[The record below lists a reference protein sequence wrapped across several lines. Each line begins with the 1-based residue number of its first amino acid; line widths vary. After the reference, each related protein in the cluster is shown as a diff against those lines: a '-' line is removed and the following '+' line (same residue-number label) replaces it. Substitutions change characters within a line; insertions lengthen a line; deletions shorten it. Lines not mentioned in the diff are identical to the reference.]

1 MRTIPSITPQEI
13 TAFRRKILRFYKQHG
28 RDLPWRRTTDPYRIT
43 IAEIMLQQT
52 QVERVIPKYE
62 EWIAR
67 WPNWKTLSLA
77 SNEQLLRGWSGL
89 GYNRRALLIGRLAK
103 AVMHDHAGILPDRPA
118 ELETLP
124 GIGPYTSRA
133 ILIFA
138 FDRPLATIDTNIRR
152 VLLHEFGL
160 SDATA
165 PAQLAQFAFRVLPK
179 RKSRDW
185 HNALMDYSRLVLP
198 KQISAIRPVTRQSRF
213 EGSARQVRGEII
225 RRLLRKQPVYLR
237 RICLAMKR
245 SPAEVEK
252 IAKKM
257 AEEGI
262 IVLEKSRV
270 RLVD

>member
-1 MRTIPSITPQEI
+1 MRTISSITQPEI
-13 TAFRRKILRFYKQHG
+13 IAFRRKILRFYKQHG
-28 RDLPWRRTTDPYRIT
+28 RNLPWRQTTDPFRIT

-67 WPNWKTLSLA
+67 WPNWNALSLA

-89 GYNRRALLIGRLAK
+89 GYNRRALLLGKLAK
-103 AVMHDHAGILPDRPA
+103 AVMHDHAGVLPDSPA

-152 VLLHEFGL
+152 VLLREFEL
-160 SDATA
+160 SASTA
-165 PAQLAQFAFRVLPK
+165 PAQLADFAFRVLSK

-198 KQISAIRPVTRQSRF
+198 KQISAIRPVSRQSKF
-213 EGSARQVRGEII
+213 VGSARQVRGEII
-225 RRLLRKQPVYLR
+225 RRLLRSQPADLR
-237 RICLAMKR
+237 SICLALER
-245 SPAEVEK
+245 TQAEVEK
-252 IAKKM
+252 IAEKM
-257 AEEGI
+257 ANEG
-262 IVLEKSRV
+262 VV
-270 RLVD
+270 RLKRGKVWLAE